1 MVFDEL
7 KAGSLR
13 RPLVDSWESVVEILK
28 DLRVDWLGKKWFF
41 FLTSWA
47 LLLMGVAAYFMRG
60 GLALGIDFTG
70 GTIIYLKFNGPPDI
84 DLIRSSLK
92 PEAVGTTSIQR
103 YDVPAK
109 NTVLVR
115 VQTVLSSEQNV
126 DTAQRQVQALLRQ
139 TFDSEHAAGSA
150 ADFNNSGLDA
160 VIKYLMDT
168 DPDGWKSQ
176 NKTSQEIDVH
186 YRQVGTAMLDY
197 RNRVKEGLVGS
208 LDELKN
214 AEGVSAAAVED
225 LKKVFYAGPFAVKGV
240 ESVGAIV
247 GSDLR
252 RRAALAVGLSFIG
265 MLVYIGFRF
274 RPIYGV
280 AAIVALFHD
289 VSITLGLFALT
300 QKEISLNVI
309 AALLTLVGYSVNDT
323 IVIFDRVR
331 ENLRLLRKETL
342 TQVINI
348 SINQTMSRTIL
359 TSGMTFLA
367 VFSLFLF
374 GGEVLNGFSF
384 ALTVG
389 IIIGSYSTVG
399 IAGPIV
405 EWWYKYNL
413 EQPKRKSG

>member
-1 MVFDEL
+1 VVFDEL

>member
-1 MVFDEL
+1 VVFDEL

-186 YRQVGTAMLDY
+186 YRQVGAAMLDY

>member
-1 MVFDEL
+1 MSARL
-7 KAGSLR
+7 SGRICAGV
-13 RPLVDSWESVVEILK
+13 RPW
-28 DLRVDWLGKKWFF
+28 R
-41 FLTSWA
+41 WA
-47 LLLMGVAAYFMRG
+47 C
-60 GLALGIDFTG
+60 
-70 GTIIYLKFNGPPDI
+70 
-84 DLIRSSLK
+84 RSS
-92 PEAVGTTSIQR
+92 GCC
-103 YDVPAK
+103 
-109 NTVLVR
+109 
-115 VQTVLSSEQNV
+115 
-126 DTAQRQVQALLRQ
+126 
-139 TFDSEHAAGSA
+139 
-150 ADFNNSGLDA
+150 
-160 VIKYLMDT
+160 
-168 DPDGWKSQ
+168 
-176 NKTSQEIDVH
+176 
-186 YRQVGTAMLDY
+186 
-197 RNRVKEGLVGS
+197 
-208 LDELKN
+208 
-214 AEGVSAAAVED
+214 
-225 LKKVFYAGPFAVKGV
+225 
-240 ESVGAIV
+240 
-247 GSDLR
+247 
-252 RRAALAVGLSFIG
+252 
-265 MLVYIGFRF
+265 VYIGFRF

-389 IIIGSYSTVG
+389 IIIGSYSTMG

-405 EWWYKYNL
+405 EWWYKY
-413 EQPKRKSG
+413 S

>member
-1 MVFDEL
+1 VVFDEL

-214 AEGVSAAAVED
+214 AEGVSGPIC
-225 LKKVFYAGPFAVKGV
+225 AGVRPWQLACHSSACWFTSAFAFGRSMV
-240 ESVGAIV
+240 S
-247 GSDLR
+247 LR
-252 RRAALAVGLSFIG
+252 SWL
-265 MLVYIGFRF
+265 
-274 RPIYGV
+274 
-280 AAIVALFHD
+280 
-289 VSITLGLFALT
+289 
-300 QKEISLNVI
+300 
-309 AALLTLVGYSVNDT
+309 
-323 IVIFDRVR
+323 
-331 ENLRLLRKETL
+331 
-342 TQVINI
+342 
-348 SINQTMSRTIL
+348 
-359 TSGMTFLA
+359 
-367 VFSLFLF
+367 
-374 GGEVLNGFSF
+374 
-384 ALTVG
+384 
-389 IIIGSYSTVG
+389 YSTMC
-399 IAGPIV
+399 
-405 EWWYKYNL
+405 
-413 EQPKRKSG
+413 RSHSGCLH

>member
-1 MVFDEL
+1 M
-7 KAGSLR
+7 
-13 RPLVDSWESVVEILK
+13 EILK
-28 DLRVDWLGKKWFF
+28 NLNVDWLSKKWFF

-47 LLLMGVAAYFMRG
+47 LLVVGIAAYFARG
-60 GLALGIDFTG
+60 GFSLGVDFTG
-70 GTIIYLKFNGPPDI
+70 GTIIYLKFNKPPDV
-84 DLIRSSLK
+84 DLIRRSLK
-92 PEAVGTTSIQR
+92 PETVGTTSIQR

-126 DTAQRQVQALLRQ
+126 DTAQKQVQALLRQ
-139 TFDSEHAAGSA
+139 TFDSEHATGSLL
-150 ADFNNSGLDA
+150 DFNNTGLDPI
-160 VIKYLMDT
+160 IKYLLDT

-176 NKTSQEIDVH
+176 SKTSQEIDAH
-186 YRQVGTAMLDY
+186 YREVATAMLDY

-208 LDELKN
+208 LDDLKD
-214 AEGVSAAAVED
+214 AEGVSPAAAEG
-225 LKKVFYAGPFAVKGV
+225 LKKAFYAGPFAVKGV
-240 ESVGAIV
+240 ESVGALV

-252 RRAALAVGLSFIG
+252 RRAALAVGLSFLG

-384 ALTVG
+384 ALTIG
-389 IIIGSYSTVG
+389 IIIGTYSTIG

-405 EWWYKYNL
+405 EWWYKHSM
-413 EQPKRKSG
+413 EQQPKRKSA